1 MKASTKVGAFLT
13 PNFRKLSMHGK
24 DAGQSKE
31 DAASQTL
38 TATCLWWFSICSLP
52 EGPRLDV

>member
-13 PNFRKLSMHGK
+13 PNFRKFSMHEKGT
-24 DAGQSKE
+24 GQSKE

-38 TATCLWWFSICSLP
+38 TAHLPLVVFNLLFSLRPPS
-52 EGPRLDV
+52 